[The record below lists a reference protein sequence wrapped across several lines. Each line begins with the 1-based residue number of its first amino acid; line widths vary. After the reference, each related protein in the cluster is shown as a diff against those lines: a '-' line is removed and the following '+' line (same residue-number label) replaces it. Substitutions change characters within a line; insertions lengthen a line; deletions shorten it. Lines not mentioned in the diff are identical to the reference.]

1 MIVLTTLLLFA
12 VILGLMVVAIGGR
25 KVVDKASFRNKNQ
38 EEVPPTIKVG
48 ENIGHINLKGKE

>member
-1 MIVLTTLLLFA
+1 
-12 VILGLMVVAIGGR
+12 MVVAIGGR